1 MAKDYGYKTAGNF
14 TMQIS
19 ADELPTGVYFYT
31 VEAGTAKVTRKM
43 IVQ

>member
-1 MAKDYGYKTAGNF
+1 MTID
-14 TMQIS
+14 

-31 VEAGTAKVTRKM
+31 VEAGAEKVTRKM